1 MTRQNQKTMY
11 PFKPWRW
18 VCGAFL
24 LIVTLFSNQAYAIEP
39 PITAVAFAPDGTV
52 VVAVSQS
59 GIQVFGWP
67 TLDRQRTIKTSSL
80 NLHCVS
86 FSPSGKHLAVGG
98 GAPSEEGVVE
108 VFSWPKGELVAKFD
122 SHDDSVRSVV
132 WQDDVRLLSA
142 SIDREVKLWNLEKE
156 ANPVLTLQGH
166 SRSVNALC
174 LVKNGKTLVST
185 GVDQSVRVWDMESGE
200 LIRSMN
206 QHTKPVH
213 ALAVRPVRDGL
224 PMVASAARDRT
235 IRFWQPTIGRMV
247 RYIRLDSEPLN
258 IAWTNDGDRVLATC
272 VDGRVRIIDPVEV
285 TVTQDLPA
293 INGWAYAI
301 AMHPHDRSAA
311 IGGINGQ
318 IWRID
323 NFSEPGARSG
333 PQ

>member
-1 MTRQNQKTMY
+1 MKSRDIL
-11 PFKPWRW
+11 PFALTS
-18 VCGAFL
+18 V
-24 LIVTLFSNQAYAIEP
+24 LITSLSVVANEP
-39 PITAVAFAPDGTV
+39 PITALAFTPEAKQ

-59 GIQVFGWP
+59 GIHVYSWP
-67 TLDRQRTIKTSSL
+67 ELDHKRAIRTSAL
-80 NLHCVS
+80 NLHCLA
-86 FSPSGKHLAVGG
+86 FSPNEKYLAVGG

-108 VFSWPKGELVAKFD
+108 VFSWPEGEPVTRFD
-122 SHDDSVRSVV
+122 SHKDSVRSVI
-132 WQDDVRLLSA
+132 WQDNGRLLTA
-142 SIDREVKLWNLEKE
+142 SIDREIKLWHLEKE
-156 ANPVLTLQGH
+156 TNSILTLKGH
-166 SRSVNALC
+166 SRSVDAIC
-174 LVKNGKTLVST
+174 LIGNGQTLVST
-185 GVDQSVRVWDMESGE
+185 GADQSLRVWDMESGT

-206 QHTKPVH
+206 QHTKPVN
-213 ALAVRPVRDGL
+213 ALELRPVRDGL

-293 INGWAYAI
+293 INGWAYAL

-318 IWRID
+318 IWRIE
-323 NFSEPGARSG
+323 NLSEPGARSE
-333 PQ
+333 PR

>member
-1 MTRQNQKTMY
+1 MKSRDIL
-11 PFKPWRW
+11 PFALTS
-18 VCGAFL
+18 V
-24 LIVTLFSNQAYAIEP
+24 LITSLSVVANEP
-39 PITAVAFAPDGTV
+39 PITALAFTPEAKQ

-59 GIQVFGWP
+59 GIHVYSWP
-67 TLDRQRTIKTSSL
+67 ELDHKRAIRTSAL
-80 NLHCVS
+80 NLHCLA
-86 FSPSGKHLAVGG
+86 FSPNEKYLAVGG
-98 GAPSEEGVVE
+98 GTPSEEGVVE
-108 VFSWPKGELVAKFD
+108 VFSWPEGEPVTRFD
-122 SHDDSVRSVV
+122 SHKDSVRSVI
-132 WQDDVRLLSA
+132 WQDNGRLLTA
-142 SIDREVKLWNLEKE
+142 SIDREIKLWHLEKE
-156 ANPVLTLQGH
+156 TNSILTLKGH
-166 SRSVNALC
+166 SRSVDAIC
-174 LVKNGKTLVST
+174 LIGNGQTLVST
-185 GVDQSVRVWDMESGE
+185 GADQSLRVWDMESGT

-206 QHTKPVH
+206 QHTKPVN
-213 ALAVRPVRDGL
+213 ALELRPLRDGL

-293 INGWAYAI
+293 INGWAYAL

>member
-1 MTRQNQKTMY
+1 MKSRDIL
-11 PFKPWRW
+11 PFALTS
-18 VCGAFL
+18 V
-24 LIVTLFSNQAYAIEP
+24 LITSLSVVANEP
-39 PITAVAFAPDGTV
+39 PITALAFTPEAKQ

-59 GIQVFGWP
+59 GIHVYSWP
-67 TLDRQRTIKTSSL
+67 ELDHKRAIRTSAL
-80 NLHCVS
+80 NLHCLA
-86 FSPSGKHLAVGG
+86 FSPNEKYLAVGG

-108 VFSWPKGELVAKFD
+108 VFSWPEGEPVTRFD
-122 SHDDSVRSVV
+122 SHKDSVRSVI
-132 WQDDVRLLSA
+132 WQDNGRLLTA
-142 SIDREVKLWNLEKE
+142 SIDREIKLWHLEKE
-156 ANPVLTLQGH
+156 TNSILTLKGH
-166 SRSVNALC
+166 SRSVDAIC
-174 LVKNGKTLVST
+174 LIGNGQTLVST
-185 GVDQSVRVWDMESGE
+185 GADQSLRVWDMESGT

-206 QHTKPVH
+206 QHTKPVN
-213 ALAVRPVRDGL
+213 ALELRPVRDGL

-293 INGWAYAI
+293 INGWAYAL

-318 IWRID
+318 IWRIE
-323 NFSEPGARSG
+323 NLSEHGALRAR
-333 PQ
+333 

>member
-1 MTRQNQKTMY
+1 MKSRDILHFTLTG
-11 PFKPWRW
+11 
-18 VCGAFL
+18 V
-24 LIVTLFSNQAYAIEP
+24 LITSLSVVADEP
-39 PITAVAFAPDGTV
+39 PITALAFTPVAKQ
-52 VVAVSQS
+52 VVAVSQL
-59 GIQVFGWP
+59 GIHVYSWP
-67 TLDRQRTIKTSSL
+67 ELDHKRAIRTSAL
-80 NLHCVS
+80 NLHCLA
-86 FSPSGKHLAVGG
+86 FSPNEKYLAVGG

-108 VFSWPKGELVAKFD
+108 VFSWPEGEPVTRFD
-122 SHDDSVRSVV
+122 SHKDSVRSVI
-132 WQDDVRLLSA
+132 WQDNGRLLTA
-142 SIDREVKLWNLEKE
+142 SIDREIKLWHLEKE
-156 ANPVLTLQGH
+156 TNSILTLKGH
-166 SRSVNALC
+166 SRSVDAIC
-174 LVKNGKTLVST
+174 LIENGQTLVST
-185 GVDQSVRVWDMESGE
+185 GADQSLRVWDMESGT

-293 INGWAYAI
+293 IDGWAYAL

>member
-1 MTRQNQKTMY
+1 MKSRDIL
-11 PFKPWRW
+11 PFALTS
-18 VCGAFL
+18 V
-24 LIVTLFSNQAYAIEP
+24 LITSLSVVANEP
-39 PITAVAFAPDGTV
+39 PITALAFTPEAKQ

-59 GIQVFGWP
+59 GIHVYSWP
-67 TLDRQRTIKTSSL
+67 ELDHKRAIRTSAL
-80 NLHCVS
+80 NLHCLA
-86 FSPSGKHLAVGG
+86 FSPNEKYLAVGG

-108 VFSWPKGELVAKFD
+108 VFSWPEGEPVTRFD
-122 SHDDSVRSVV
+122 SHKDSVRSVI
-132 WQDDVRLLSA
+132 WQDNGRLLTA
-142 SIDREVKLWNLEKE
+142 SIDREIKLWHLEKE
-156 ANPVLTLQGH
+156 TNSILTLKGH
-166 SRSVNALC
+166 SRSVDAIC
-174 LVKNGKTLVST
+174 LIGNGQTLVST
-185 GVDQSVRVWDMESGE
+185 GADQSLRVWDMESGT

-206 QHTKPVH
+206 QHTKPVN
-213 ALAVRPVRDGL
+213 ALELRPVRDGL

-293 INGWAYAI
+293 IKGWAYAL

-318 IWRID
+318 IWRIE
-323 NFSEPGARSG
+323 NLSEHGALRAR
-333 PQ
+333 